1 MQIINFVYIHYY
13 YNIGH
18 NLTVLGPEDCQ
29 TQFCPFFL
37 FRCKG
42 TSCSKI
48 CFSILHYH
56 LFNSSVVLPSVRK
69 REGNKKIF
77 SALFLSVSKDSLNRS
92 QISWF
97 LANPLL
103 AVISAIIGKWK
114 EMYGFSLSVKLTF
127 RPALTSGCFPV
138 QI

>member
-1 MQIINFVYIHYY
+1 MQIINFIYIHYY

-18 NLTVLGPEDCQ
+18 NLTVLGPEDWE
-29 TQFCPFFL
+29 TQICPCFL
-37 FRCKG
+37 FLCKG

-48 CFSILHYH
+48 CFSILRYH
-56 LFNSSVVLPSVRK
+56 LFNSSVALPSVRK

-77 SALFLSVSKDSLNRS
+77 SALYLSVSKGSLNRS

-97 LANPLL
+97 LANPPL
-103 AVISAIIGKWK
+103 AVINVIIGKWK
-114 EMYGFSLSVKLTF
+114 GMYGFSLSVKSTF